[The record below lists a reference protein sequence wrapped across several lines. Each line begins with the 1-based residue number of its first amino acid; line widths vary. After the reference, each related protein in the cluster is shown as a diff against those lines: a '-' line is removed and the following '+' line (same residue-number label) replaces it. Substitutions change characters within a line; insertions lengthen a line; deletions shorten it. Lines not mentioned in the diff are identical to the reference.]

1 MGFSNR
7 LATVIKINSAYRAA
21 HPSIPSDEAQRE
33 STSLESKAYG
43 NATSRES
50 YEQACEEVFQ
60 ELLKMIPQ
68 SHSSPEVSGLVE
80 TKAQQAVCSPPGIR
94 IGKYDNAVHYQS
106 GLFSM
111 IYKAPSSKD
120 TPDSEQ
126 EMQNPDNVVA
136 LKVTMPSAMTP
147 PHNSE
152 REVRL
157 LSQSRSSNVIPLL
170 EVFPQSG
177 GRLVLVFP
185 FMPFDLEQL
194 LQKQMLSKK
203 QAQSCLRDLFTALA
217 HIHSLGI
224 IHRDV
229 KPSNIL
235 LRSPSGPAYLADFGI
250 AWSAKNPSSEP
261 ANSKITDVGTT
272 CYRPPELL
280 FGNRKY
286 GCSLD
291 LWAAGCTVAE
301 VVEPSHQTLFDSG
314 ELGSELALIQSIF
327 KKLGTPNLS
336 VWPEAAEFHDWG
348 KMEFYEYP
356 PRPWPALLTEASET
370 ECDLVGSL
378 VRYESESRM
387 TAAQVL
393 MHPYFMD

>member
-1 MGFSNR
+1 MNE
-7 LATVIKINSAYRAA
+7 IK
-21 HPSIPSDEAQRE
+21 
-33 STSLESKAYG
+33 TL
-43 NATSRES
+43 
-50 YEQACEEVFQ
+50 Q
-60 ELLKMIPQ
+60 ET
-68 SHSSPEVSGLVE
+68 E
-80 TKAQQAVCSPPGIR
+80 TQNAVCSPAGID
-94 IGKYDNAVHYQS
+94 IGKYVNAVHFQS

-111 IYKAPSSKD
+111 IYKAPFPESATD
-120 TPDSEQ
+120 NEQ
-126 EMQNPDNVVA
+126 KMQDWGNVVA

-157 LSQSRSSNVIPLL
+157 LGRSKSSNVIPLL
-170 EVFPQSG
+170 ETCRQSG
-177 GRLVLVFP
+177 GRLVLVLP
-185 FMPFDLEQL
+185 FMSYDLDQL

-203 QAQSCLRDLFTALA
+203 QAQTCLRDLFTALA

-235 LRSPSGPAYLADFGI
+235 VKSPSGPAYLADFGI
-250 AWSAKNPSSEP
+250 AWSAEDPASEP
-261 ANSKITDVGTT
+261 ADSKITDVGTT

-301 VVEPSHQTLFDSG
+301 VVEPGHQTLFDSG

-336 VWPEAAEFHDWG
+336 VWPEAAGFHDWG
-348 KMEFYEYP
+348 KMEFYQYP
-356 PRPWPALLTEASET
+356 PQPWSALLPKASDT
-370 ECDLVGSL
+370 ECDLVSSL
-378 VRYESESRM
+378 VRYESGSRM
-387 TAAQVL
+387 TAAQAL
-393 MHPYFMD
+393 MHPYFTD

>member
-1 MGFSNR
+1 
-7 LATVIKINSAYRAA
+7 
-21 HPSIPSDEAQRE
+21 
-33 STSLESKAYG
+33 
-43 NATSRES
+43 
-50 YEQACEEVFQ
+50 
-60 ELLKMIPQ
+60 
-68 SHSSPEVSGLVE
+68 
-80 TKAQQAVCSPPGIR
+80 
-94 IGKYDNAVHYQS
+94 
-106 GLFSM
+106 
-111 IYKAPSSKD
+111 
-120 TPDSEQ
+120 
-126 EMQNPDNVVA
+126 MQNSGNVVA
-136 LKVTMPSAMTP
+136 LKVTMPSAMAP

-194 LQKQMLSKK
+194 LQKQMLSKQ
-203 QAQSCLRDLFTALA
+203 QARSCLRDLFTALA

-235 LRSPSGPAYLADFGI
+235 LRSSSGPAYLADFGI

-301 VVEPSHQTLFDSG
+301 AVEPSHQTLFDSG

-336 VWPEAAEFHDWG
+336 VWPVSLQLYILTCPLTYRYLPRKLLSSMIGVRWNFMSILQGPGLPCLPKHRRLNATWLAA
-348 KMEFYEYP
+348 
-356 PRPWPALLTEASET
+356 
-370 ECDLVGSL
+370 
-378 VRYESESRM
+378 
-387 TAAQVL
+387 
-393 MHPYFMD
+393 